1 MQGPLDH
8 LVMDGGQGRSAFTM
22 KPDMNLKWGDVRFIL
37 DVKWKHINANGNDP
51 KHDINQADMY
61 QLFAY
66 GKKYGCRHV
75 ALVYPKTERFQK
87 PLRYT
92 FDEELALSCF
102 PFDVTDP
109 QRSVGEI
116 IDSVGA

>member
-1 MQGPLDH
+1 
-8 LVMDGGQGRSAFTM
+8 MDGGQGRSAFTM
-22 KPDMNLKWGDVRFIL
+22 KPDMNLKWGNERFIL
-37 DVKWKHINANGNDP
+37 DVKWKRINENDNGP
-51 KHDINQADMY
+51 KHGISQADVY

-75 ALVYPKTERFQK
+75 ALVYPKTNRFQE

-102 PFDVTDP
+102 PFDVTK
-109 QRSVGEI
+109 QEKSVDEI